1 MTRYKVSSRHCRPAL
16 LFDMGDASITQ
27 SNIAGETVNTDVLIV
42 GAGFGGVYLL
52 HKLRDEHGFD
62 VKIFESAN
70 DLGGIWYWN
79 SYPGARVDSEVPVYE
94 YSLPQVYKDWTW
106 SCKYPGWEELR
117 RYFKHVDK
125 VLDIKKDVFFG
136 STVVGAE
143 FDQSINKWIVRTDNG
158 RVGTA
163 KHLIVATGFAAKR
176 YFPDW
181 KGLESFKGELY
192 HSSFWPQQG
201 VDLEGKKIAVV
212 GTGSTG
218 IQIAQECAVDAAEL
232 TVFQRTPNLALPM
245 EQGPLTPEQQGKS
258 KYDEFFSN
266 RMKTFAGFQFDFAE
280 KNTFDDTPEERE
292 AFFEQLWQ
300 AGGFKYWLAT
310 YKDMLFDM
318 KANRAAYDFWAR
330 KTRARIQDPI
340 KRDILAPL
348 EPPHAFGT
356 KRPSLEQNFYE
367 QFNKPNV
374 HVVNI
379 KATPVVEIQ
388 PEGILTADGKLHKV
402 DMIALA
408 TGFDAVTGG
417 MKNVGLKA
425 TDGLDLADKWKM
437 GAWSHLG
444 MTCNGF
450 PNMFYLY
457 GAQGPTAFS
466 NGPSC
471 VECQGAWIVDAIV
484 KMRRDNIRTIEATKE
499 AERRWKALVT
509 ELSDKTLFPLTDSW
523 YMGSNIPGK
532 PREQLNFAG
541 GFPMYEKEIRSALD
555 GWSGFEVRA

>member
-1 MTRYKVSSRHCRPAL
+1 
-16 LFDMGDASITQ
+16 MGDASDAQ
-27 SNIAGETVNTDVLIV
+27 SNVSARPNGIDSVDTDVLIV
-42 GAGFGGVYLL
+42 GGGFGGVYLM
-52 HKLRDEHGFD
+52 HKLRDEHGFN
-62 VKIFESAN
+62 VKIFEAAK

-79 SYPGARVDSEVPVYE
+79 CYPGARVDSEVPVYE
-94 YSLPQVYKDWTW
+94 YSLPAVYKNWTW
-106 SCKYPGWEELR
+106 SCKYPGWEELQ
-117 RYFKHVDK
+117 RYFAHVEK
-125 VLDIKKDVFFG
+125 VLDIKKDVFFDH
-136 STVVGAE
+136 TVVDAE
-143 FDQSINKWIVRTDNG
+143 FDETKDRWVVKSANG

-163 KHLIVATGFAAKR
+163 KYLIVATGFAAKR
-176 YFPDW
+176 FFPDW

-192 HSSFWPQQG
+192 HSSFWPSEG
-201 VDLEGKKIAVV
+201 VDLKNKKIAVI

-218 IQIAQECAVDAAEL
+218 IQIAQEAAVNAGEL
-232 TVFQRTPNLALPM
+232 TVFQRTPNLALRM
-245 EQGPLTPEQQGKS
+245 EQGSLTPEQQGKDGYR
-258 KYDEFFSN
+258 KFFDN
-266 RMKTFAGFQFDFAE
+266 RKTTFAGFAFDFAE

-300 AGGFKYWLAT
+300 NGGFRFWLAT
-310 YKDMLFDM
+310 YKDMLFDQ
-318 KANRAAYDFWAR
+318 KANREAYDFWAK
-330 KTRARIQDPI
+330 KTRARIQDPV

-374 HVVNI
+374 NVVDI
-379 KATPVVEIQ
+379 KKTPVVEIQ

-402 DMIALA
+402 DLIALA

-417 MKNVGLKA
+417 MKNIGLKA
-425 TDGLDLADKWKM
+425 TDGQSLEEKWK
-437 GAWSHLG
+437 GAVYTNLG
-444 MTCNGF
+444 MTINGF

-471 VECQGAWIVDAIV
+471 VECQGDWIVDAIV
-484 KMRRDNIRTIEATKE
+484 KMRTENIKTIEATKD
-499 AERRWKALVT
+499 AEKRWKNLIN

-523 YMGSNIPGK
+523 YMGANIPGK

-541 GFPMYEKEIRSALD
+541 GFPMYEKEIRSALN
-555 GWSGFEVRA
+555 GWTGFEVRT